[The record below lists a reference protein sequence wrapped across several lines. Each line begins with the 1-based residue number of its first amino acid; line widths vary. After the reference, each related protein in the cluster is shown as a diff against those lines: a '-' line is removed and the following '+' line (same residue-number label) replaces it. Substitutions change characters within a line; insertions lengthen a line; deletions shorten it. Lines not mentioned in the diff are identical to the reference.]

1 MTPHLWDPTPDKEGA
16 VWLFE
21 HREALLHSWGHVKG
35 PVHAS
40 VSDVWFPPGLNFLSD
55 MNSAAS
61 GSHQSLTSRDVHV
74 SPPVKLEPR
83 PLHPFMTTCF
93 WFSASSGPE
102 LVELPEIGPQ
112 RLTFILL
119 SR

>member
-55 MNSAAS
+55 MN
-61 GSHQSLTSRDVHV
+61 
-74 SPPVKLEPR
+74 
-83 PLHPFMTTCF
+83 
-93 WFSASSGPE
+93 
-102 LVELPEIGPQ
+102 
-112 RLTFILL
+112 
-119 SR
+119 